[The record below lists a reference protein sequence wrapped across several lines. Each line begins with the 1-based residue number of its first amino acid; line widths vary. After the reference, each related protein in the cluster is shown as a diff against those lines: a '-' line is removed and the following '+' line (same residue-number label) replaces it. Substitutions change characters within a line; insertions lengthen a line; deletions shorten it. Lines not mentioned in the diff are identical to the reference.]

1 LKVTVGILG
10 EAISIV
16 TPPSSSMQLDSYRT
30 YLLLLARS
38 HDKLGGEEASDL
50 VQKTMLAAHAKR
62 AEFRGQSPA
71 ELAAWLKQI
80 LLREMIDAY
89 RDARRQRRDVRRQ
102 VPLEA
107 EVENS
112 FSRLQVCL
120 GAVQTS
126 PSQKVSREE
135 ELVAMADALAKL
147 PDAQREAVVLHH
159 LQAASLAEVAAE
171 LHRTEAA
178 VAGLL
183 HRGMQQLRVLLDA
196 PASRQFRNI

>member
-1 LKVTVGILG
+1 MTEISSDRSNSGK
-10 EAISIV
+10 AIPIV
-16 TPPSSSMQLDSYRT
+16 TPPSSPLPLDSYRT

-50 VQKTMLAAHAKR
+50 VQKTMLKAHAKR
-62 AEFRGQSPA
+62 AEFRGHSPG

-80 LLREMIDAY
+80 LRREMMDAH
-89 RDARRQRRDVRRQ
+89 RDVRRQRRDVRRE
-102 VPLEA
+102 VRLEA

-112 FSRLQVCL
+112 FSRVQICL
-120 GAVQTS
+120 AAVQTS

-135 ELVAMADALAKL
+135 ELVSMADALARL
-147 PDAQREAVVLHH
+147 PDAQREALVLHH
-159 LQAASLAEVAAE
+159 LQGATLAEVADQ

-183 HRGMQQLRVLLDA
+183 HRGMKQLRELLEA
-196 PASRQFRNI
+196 PGSG